1 MNKYFELRENNQV
14 LFGVVENIPEKV
26 TLDEV
31 KSRIET
37 SDKSIEIIDEELS
50 SVDIVMDWLSIDYEH
65 GLDEE
70 FVYLGEKLDTAIE
83 YGIETE
89 VVFSAL
95 KYMKNNPNASITES
109 IDHAMKF
116 KM

>member
-26 TLDEV
+26 TLDEI

-37 SDKSIEIIDEELS
+37 SDKSIEIIDGEPS
-50 SVDIVMDWLSIDYEH
+50 SVDIVMDWLSIDYE
-65 GLDEE
+65 
-70 FVYLGEKLDTAIE
+70 

-89 VVFSAL
+89 VVFGAL